1 MSTLTKPVSSS
12 AIPKGTVI
20 KPGYWMWILGLIGLD
35 YFSTLGYQ
43 PSIAFE
49 AAESLAP
56 LATVV
61 VVLITLGAA
70 LPLYAY
76 IAERSPHGQGA
87 TGLLERLVHG
97 WWGKFLILILLGF
110 AAADF
115 VVTRTLSLAD
125 AAEHIVRNPSPT
137 WQAMLDY
144 LAQGKESLRS
154 ISGGR
159 VWQKTLDFWD
169 RQMLV
174 TILLLGLSFLC
185 WKFFAKGFTGKVI
198 LVSGLVVGLYLAV
211 NGVVIGS
218 GLYYLSEHPGIVDH
232 WLSDLR
238 HNYRDVAWPLL
249 PNTDWATYATMLLLC
264 LFLFPKLSL
273 GLSGFE
279 LSMVLMPLIR
289 GKANDDPYQPRGRIR
304 NARKLLV
311 TAAGIM
317 AVYLLGSALVTT
329 TLIPAEAFGDENG
342 AKNRALAYLAHG
354 GAMTNGHSAMQISPL
369 FGPWFGTL
377 YDVSS
382 VMILGL
388 AGTSVA
394 IGLSDF
400 VPTYLHRMGM
410 EFEWAH
416 KMGATLFLFTLI
428 NLYVTLLY
436 RASVTA
442 QRGAY
447 AASVLV
453 LMTSAGAAT
462 VLDRWKARSGPW
474 PRRLPWCYLLVTV
487 VFALTALA
495 VMVQNPSGLQIAFWF
510 ILTIVVLSLV
520 SRLARTKELRFEGFQ
535 FADEHSKF
543 LWDSMKFLQF
553 PILVPHRP
561 GQTRLADK
569 EEHIRRRHR
578 LTPDI
583 PIVFIEAHLGDPSDF
598 FQRPLVEVKQEE
610 GKFILRIGR
619 CVSIPHVIAAV
630 ALELS
635 QPDHVPEIHFGW
647 SDENPLAA
655 NLNFIL
661 FGQGNVPWMVRELIS
676 KAQPDPARQPR
687 IVIG

>member
-1 MSTLTKPVSSS
+1 MSTQAKTDSTDTSVS
-12 AIPKGTVI
+12 ARPI
-20 KPGYWMWILGLIGLD
+20 KPSYWLWILGLIGLD

-43 PSIAFE
+43 PSIAYE
-49 AAESLAP
+49 AAGPLAP

-61 VVLITLGAA
+61 VVLITLFAA
-70 LPLYAY
+70 LPLYAS
-76 IAERSPHGQGA
+76 IAGKSPHGQGA

-97 WWGKFLILILLGF
+97 WWGKFLILVLLGF

-144 LAQGKESLRS
+144 LAQGKESLRPFS
-154 ISGGR
+154 TGR
-159 VWQKTLDFWD
+159 TWQKIVDFWD
-169 RQMLV
+169 RQMVV
-174 TILLLGLSFLC
+174 TILLLLLSFLC
-185 WKFFAKGFTGKVI
+185 WRFFAKGFTRKVI
-198 LVSGLVVGLYLAV
+198 VVSCLVVCLYLAV

-218 GLYYLSEHPGIVDH
+218 GLYYLSEHAEILGNWWHNLYPLQWEGTLSIAPLMDGLAIV
-232 WLSDLR
+232 LICVL
-238 HNYRDVAWPLL
+238 
-249 PNTDWATYATMLLLC
+249 
-264 LFLFPKLSL
+264 LFPKLSL

-289 GKANDDPYQPRGRIR
+289 GKANDDPYQPEGRIR
-304 NARKLLV
+304 NTRKLLF
-311 TAAGIM
+311 AAAIIM
-317 AVYLLGSALVTT
+317 AVFLLGSALVTT
-329 TLIPAEAFGDENG
+329 TLIPPEAFHDENG

-354 GAMTNGHSAMQISPL
+354 GVTTNGHSAMQISPL

-382 VMILGL
+382 VLILSL

-394 IGLSDF
+394 IGLRDF

-410 EFEWAH
+410 EFEWSH
-416 KMGATLFLFTLI
+416 KMGATLFIFTLI
-428 NLYVTLLY
+428 NLYVTLVY

-447 AASVLV
+447 AASMLM
-453 LMTSAGAAT
+453 LMTSAGTAT
-462 VLDRWKARSGPW
+462 VLDRWKTRRGPW
-474 PRRLPWCYLLVTV
+474 PRRLPWFSLLVTV
-487 VFALTALA
+487 IFAGTALA
-495 VMVQNPSGLQIAFWF
+495 VMIQNASGLHIAFWF
-510 ILTIVVLSLV
+510 ILTIVALSVV
-520 SRLARTKELRFEGFQ
+520 SRLLKTKELRFQGFQ
-535 FADEHSKF
+535 FADDNSKF
-543 LWDSMKFLQF
+543 LWDSMKYLQF

-561 GQTRLADK
+561 GRSPLSVK
-569 EEHIRRRHR
+569 EQRIRQRHR

-583 PIVFIEAHLGDPSDF
+583 PIVFIEANIGDPSDF
-598 FQRPLVEVKQEE
+598 YQRPLMEVKQEE
-610 GKFILRIGR
+610 GRFILCVSR
-619 CVSIPHVIAAV
+619 CVSIPHVITAV

-635 QPDHVPEIHFGW
+635 QADHIPEIHFGW

-661 FGQGNVPWMVRELIS
+661 FGQGNIPWMVRELIR
-676 KAQPDPARQPR
+676 KAQPDPGRQPR

>member
-1 MSTLTKPVSSS
+1 MSTQAKPLSNDMTFS
-12 AIPKGTVI
+12 ARAA
-20 KPGYWMWILGLIGLD
+20 KPSYWLWILGLIGLD

-49 AAESLAP
+49 AAGPLAP
-56 LATVV
+56 LATVA
-61 VVLITLGAA
+61 VVLITFCGA
-70 LPLYAY
+70 LPVYAY
-76 IAERSPHGQGA
+76 ITGKSPHGQGA

-144 LAQGKESLRS
+144 LAQGKESLRP

-218 GLYYLSEHPGIVDH
+218 GLYYLSQHSEILDNWIHSLRPWQWEGIPSVM
-232 WLSDLR
+232 
-238 HNYRDVAWPLL
+238 AW
-249 PNTDWATYATMLLLC
+249 TDWLAITFMCVL
-264 LFLFPKLSL
+264 LFPKLSL

-289 GKANDDPYQPRGRIR
+289 GKVNDDPYQPQGRIR
-304 NARKLLV
+304 NTRKLLV
-311 TAAGIM
+311 TAALIM
-317 AVYLLGSALVTT
+317 AVFLLGSALVTT
-329 TLIPAEAFGDENG
+329 TLIPPEAFHDENG

-354 GAMTNGHSAMQISPL
+354 GLMANGHSAVQISPL

-382 VMILGL
+382 VMILSL

-394 IGLSDF
+394 MGLRDF

-416 KMGATLFLFTLI
+416 KMGATLYIFALI
-428 NLYVTLLY
+428 NLYVTLVY

-462 VLDRWKARSGPW
+462 VLDRWKTRSGSW
-474 PRRLPWCYLLVTV
+474 PRRLPWFYLLVTV
-487 VFALTALA
+487 VFAVTALA
-495 VMVQNPSGLQIAFWF
+495 VMVQNSSGFHIAFWF
-510 ILTIVVLSLV
+510 ILTIVLMSLS
-520 SRLARTKELRFEGFQ
+520 SRLLRTKELRFEGFQ
-535 FADEHSKF
+535 FADEQSKF
-543 LWDSMKFLQF
+543 LWDSLKYLQF

-561 GQTRLADK
+561 GQSPLATK
-569 EEHIRRRHR
+569 EERIRQRHR
-578 LTPDI
+578 LTADI
-583 PIVFIEAHLGDPSDF
+583 PIVFIEANLGDPSDF
-598 FQRPLVEVKQEE
+598 YQRPLMEVKQEE
-610 GKFILRIGR
+610 GRFILRIGR
-619 CVSIPHVIAAV
+619 CVSIPHVITAV

-635 QPDHVPEIHFGW
+635 QADHVPEIHFGW

-661 FGQGNVPWMVRELIS
+661 FGQGNIPWMVRELIR
-676 KAQPDPARQPR
+676 KAQPDAERQPR